1 MPILLLKLLPYA
13 IILALLSATYFAG
26 ANTVQRKWDAH
37 EAQVKDQTKL
47 IVDDAKRRVAFIS
60 NTTAELNK
68 HIEETSLANRE
79 IIESL
84 SARNSTAL
92 IARVQHD
99 RTACNRSP
107 LPGNTETAKSSNGSD
122 NTGNRSFL
130 EESGESLVAEAKYA
144 DELSSSLKS
153 CRDYITSL
161 QKVYNQ

>member
-60 NTTAELNK
+60 NTAAELNK

-79 IIESL
+79 VIESL
-84 SARNSTAL
+84 SSRNSTAL
-92 IARVQHD
+92 ITRVQHD
-99 RTACNRSP
+99 RTACSRDSMP
-107 LPGNTETAKSSNGSD
+107 DDSETTKISNGAD
-122 NTGNRSFL
+122 DTGGRSFL

-153 CRDYITSL
+153 CRDYITSIQVL
-161 QKVYNQ
+161 NK